1 MAVGQD
7 VFLTCRWVGRFER
20 CWGYF
25 NNVYLYA
32 RPTIISHIT
41 GGVVGRK
48 RGVIRRAL
56 MLRLGGT
63 HKGEPLHGI
72 SKHKW
77 DALAAGIYHSDGAKL
92 GGVDWARI
100 E

>member
-1 MAVGQD
+1 
-7 VFLTCRWVGRFER
+7 
-20 CWGYF
+20 
-25 NNVYLYA
+25 
-32 RPTIISHIT
+32 
-41 GGVVGRK
+41 
-48 RGVIRRAL
+48 

>member
-1 MAVGQD
+1 
-7 VFLTCRWVGRFER
+7 VGRFER